1 MKVKG
6 GENMA
11 FTTWTYCII
20 FNDGVR
26 SQGTFGASSYAEAY
40 AKAES
45 MARAS
50 ASSHKGVANIIVSER

>member
-1 MKVKG
+1 
-6 GENMA
+6 MA